1 MVIVVLGGL
10 SCCLCPALF
19 LELVFVSDGKARDL
33 SD

>member
-10 SCCLCPALF
+10 ACCLGPALF
-19 LELVFVSDGKARDL
+19 LVLVFVWDGKARDL